1 MTPPAPEAPL
11 VLTLDIGTSSVR
23 ALLFDRGARHLDG
36 LDARRTHGVRTTPD
50 GGAELDALALLREVE
65 EVVDEILSKAG
76 PRAASIRAVACC
88 TFWHSVLAVD
98 ANGVPA
104 TPVYTWGE
112 TRPAGF
118 GDELR
123 KRLDEKAYHAR
134 TGAFFHPLFLPPKL
148 LWMPAAARRQRLMS
162 FGEFLY
168 GKLFGRTLCTVSMA
182 SGTGLLDI
190 NACDWDRETLQAVGV
205 AREQLSPLGDV
216 TDAFTGLLDSY
227 ARRWPALKDAPWT
240 PPVGDGA
247 CNNLGSGCATPER
260 IAVMVG
266 TSGAMRVVSETERI
280 EIPWGLWCY
289 RADRRRVVLGGALND
304 GGNLVEWC
312 RRTLNLGAPRDVERE
327 LAAMEPDAHG
337 LTVLPF
343 LAGERSPGWA
353 AHARGALVGLRLDT
367 KPAQILRA
375 AMEAVALRFELIR
388 DLICGSFPQARE
400 IVASGGALR
409 ESPAWT
415 QMMADAMGRPI
426 VPSAEPEASARGAA
440 LLTLEALGLIGR
452 LEDQPATF
460 GAAVP
465 SDPGRHARYAAALA
479 RQRALYAKLVP

>member
-1 MTPPAPEAPL
+1 MTPPAAESPL

-36 LDARRTHGVRTTPD
+36 LEARRQHGVRTTPD
-50 GGAELDALALLREVE
+50 GGAELDPLALLREVE
-65 EVVDEILSKAG
+65 EVVDEILSRAG
-76 PRAASIRAVACC
+76 PRAAQIRAVACC

-98 ANGVPA
+98 GQGAPV
-104 TPVYTWGE
+104 TPVYTWGD
-112 TRPAGF
+112 TRAAGK

-123 KRLDEKAYHAR
+123 KRLDERAYHAR

-148 LWMPAAARRQRLMS
+148 LWFPTEARRQRLLS

-168 GKLFGRTLCTVSMA
+168 SRLFGRTLCTVSMA

-190 NACDWDRETLQAVGV
+190 NACDWDPEILQAVGI

-216 TDAFTGLLDSY
+216 KDAFTGLRDPY
-227 ARRWPALKDAPWT
+227 GQRWSALKDVPWT

-266 TSGAMRVVSETERI
+266 TSGAMRVVSETPRI

-304 GGNLVEWC
+304 GGNLLDWC
-312 RRTLNLGAPRDVERE
+312 RRTLNLGAPEEVERE
-327 LAAMEPDAHG
+327 LAAMEPDRHG
-337 LTVLPF
+337 LTFLPF
-343 LAGERSPGWA
+343 LAGERSPGWV
-353 AHARGALVGLRLDT
+353 AHARGAVTGLRLDT
-367 KPAQILRA
+367 KPVQILRA
-375 AMEAVALRFELIR
+375 ALEAVALRFELIR
-388 DLICGSFPQARE
+388 GLICGSFPQARE

-426 VPSAEPEASARGAA
+426 LPAAEPEASARGAA
-440 LLTLEALGLIGR
+440 LLTLEALGMIPR
-452 LEDQPATF
+452 LQDLPSSF
-460 GAAVP
+460 GAAISP
-465 SDPGRHARYAAALA
+465 D
-479 RQRALYAKLVP
+479 